1 MTNSDTTLTSGIPSN
16 PTTLRTSTT
25 PRCGYCAA
33 LLIAKGELYWCGV
46 CGVWFEVREVEI
58 PPATTMV

>member
-1 MTNSDTTLTSGIPSN
+1 MNSPSN
-16 PTTLRTSTT
+16 PTTLRTNST

-46 CGVWFEVREVEI
+46 CGVWFEVREVEVVPVTVMI
-58 PPATTMV
+58 

>member
-1 MTNSDTTLTSGIPSN
+1 MTTSGTLSN

-33 LLIAKGELYWCGV
+33 LLVAKGELHWCGA
-46 CGVWFEVREVEI
+46 CGVWFVVRPVEVVPVTVMI
-58 PPATTMV
+58 

>member
-1 MTNSDTTLTSGIPSN
+1 MTSGTLSN

-33 LLIAKGELYWCGV
+33 LLVAKGELHWCAR
-46 CGVWFEVREVEI
+46 CGVWFEVREVEV
-58 PPATTMV
+58 PPVTTMI